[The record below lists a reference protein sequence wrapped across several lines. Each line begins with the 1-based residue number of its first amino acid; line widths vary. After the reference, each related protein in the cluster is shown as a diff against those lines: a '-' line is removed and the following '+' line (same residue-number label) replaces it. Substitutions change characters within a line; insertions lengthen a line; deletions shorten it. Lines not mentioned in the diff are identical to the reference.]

1 MTSRNNAVILTA
13 VRRDVRRLKITVVYF
28 QNCYF
33 NRRMSWRSVWYK
45 NERDKKMWSFTIV
58 NGKKKATENPT
69 KKRNFMFR
77 GLAVTGEN

>member
-1 MTSRNNAVILTA
+1 
-13 VRRDVRRLKITVVYF
+13 
-28 QNCYF
+28 
-33 NRRMSWRSVWYK
+33 MSWRSVWYK